1 MEAEASVAHSEFR
14 EVAGTAGNIHVEV
27 KMKIVSVEKFYIKP
41 RWMLVKVTTD
51 EGLAGWGEPT
61 LEGRSTVVGEAIDVL
76 ADLIVGQDPMNIELL
91 YNMMYRGAFYRGG
104 AVIYSAVSGIEQA
117 LWDIKGK
124 KLGVPVWQLLGGK
137 CRDRIRMYA
146 HLLPFNDDPTE
157 EDIRYWAGKRLEA
170 GFTALKTSM
179 LTPPI
184 RHIDTMSTVKQIVRR
199 MEILR
204 DAVGENIDFA
214 IDFHG
219 RISPAMAPVLCRELE
234 RVYPMFIEEPVLPE
248 NVDAMV
254 KISHMTTIPIA
265 SGERLFT
272 TYGYRELI
280 EKQAVSVV
288 QPDVCHCGGIL
299 QTFKIAAMAQN
310 YYMSVAPHNPLG
322 PVALAACLQI
332 DACISNFT
340 AQEHPTHEEGLD
352 LGVGLFKQP
361 FVIRDGYI
369 DVPEAPGLGF
379 EIDEDYLKEILYDGR
394 WSNPVLFFDDDRSM
408 GEW

>member
-1 MEAEASVAHSEFR
+1 
-14 EVAGTAGNIHVEV
+14 
-27 KMKIVSVEKFYIKP
+27 MKITGIEKFYIKP
-41 RWMLVKVTTD
+41 RWMLVKVSTD
-51 EGLAGWGEPT
+51 EGITGWGEPT

-76 ADLIVGQDPMNIELL
+76 AELIMGQDPGNIEML

-104 AVIYSAVSGIEQA
+104 AVMYSAISGIEQA

-146 HLLPFNDDPTE
+146 HLLPFNDDPAE
-157 EDIRYWAGKRLEA
+157 EDIRYWAAKRLA
-170 GFTALKTSM
+170 DGFTALKTSM

-184 RHIDTMSTVKQIVRR
+184 RHIDTLATIRKIVRR
-199 MEILR
+199 MEVLR
-204 DAVGENIDFA
+204 DAVGEEIDFA

-234 RVYPMFIEEPVLPE
+234 PLFPMFIEEPVLPE
-248 NVDAMV
+248 NVDAMA
-254 KISHMTTIPIA
+254 KIAQMTTIPIA

-332 DACISNFT
+332 DTCIPNFV
-340 AQEHPTHEEGLD
+340 AQEHPTHMERLD
-352 LGVGLFKQP
+352 LGEGLFRQP

-369 DVPEAPGLGF
+369 DVPQGPGLGF
-379 EIDEDYLKEILYDGR
+379 EIDEAYLKEILYDGR
-394 WSNPVLFFDDDRSM
+394 WSSPVLFFKDDGSM